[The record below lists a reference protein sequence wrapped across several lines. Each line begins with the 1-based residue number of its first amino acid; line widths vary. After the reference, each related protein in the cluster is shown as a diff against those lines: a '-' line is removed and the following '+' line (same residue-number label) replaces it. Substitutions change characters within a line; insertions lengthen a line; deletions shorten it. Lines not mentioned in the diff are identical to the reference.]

1 MIYSAP
7 EGTVFSTL
15 AKSRLFSLV
24 VIAAIVFVSF
34 AGSARAG
41 DAASAEQTATLTG
54 WLTVIWGDG
63 EPGSGYSTMEYWLNQ
78 DSGEVTVLLIDDK
91 LISKAGGLLAVNGKR
106 VTVSGPLRL
115 AAAGAGPTTLQVE
128 SLTLLETDMSP
139 AGLAGGQSTAT
150 TGNQRW
156 ISILC
161 KFSDVPAE
169 PNPLSYFQNM
179 YSSARPGLDHYWREL
194 SYNKVNLLGSTAVG
208 WFTLPQPLSYYVG
221 STTNLDQLA
230 NDCINAADSAVFF
243 PDYQGIN
250 LMFNERIGCCAW
262 GGWRFLDR
270 DGQYRRY
277 GITWLPPWGYQ
288 NISVVAHEIGH
299 AFGLP
304 HSSGP
309 YNTPYDSG
317 WDVMSDAWWPCYRSG
332 ERDNTF
338 GCLGQHTIAFHKN
351 MLGWITPTLIYTVTP
366 FSQVVITLTNI
377 AAPVPGRYLMVR
389 LPQGSPNRFKTIEAR
404 RRIGY
409 DTPLPGDAVII
420 HDVDTTRRDRL
431 AQVVDIDNN
440 GNPNDAGAMWTV
452 GELFED
458 AANGV
463 AIRVAAQTADG
474 FVLNI
479 SPLTNPRRTFLPRVQ
494 LAPPPPPPPPQA
506 DGYEPDNDV
515 AQAKSIAPGQSQQR
529 SILPVGDVDWV
540 RFTLSSRSAIILETS
555 GPNPGPDNDTFL
567 RLYDA
572 SINLID
578 FNDDIDWPRNA
589 YSRIQRTCSNALD
602 AGTYYAR
609 VNEYGNDNA
618 IQLYYLTLTVS
629 PCP

>member
-1 MIYSAP
+1 MRS
-7 EGTVFSTL
+7 
-15 AKSRLFSLV
+15 SLV
-24 VIAAIVFVSF
+24 KAKVASLLVIAAIVIMSF
-34 AGSARAG
+34 SGNVR
-41 DAASAEQTATLTG
+41 ASANSPEPAVTLTG

-63 EPGSGYSTMEYWLNQ
+63 EPGSGYSTKEYWLNQ
-78 DSGEVTVLLIDDK
+78 ESGEVTVLLIDDK
-91 LISKAGGLLAVNGKR
+91 LISAAGGLLAVNGKR
-106 VTVSGPLRL
+106 VTVSGPMRL
-115 AAAGAGPTTLQVE
+115 AAAGAGPATLQVE
-128 SLTLLETDMSP
+128 SLTLLETDTSP
-139 AGLAGGQSTAT
+139 AGVAAGQGVAT
-150 TGNQRW
+150 VGNQRW

-179 YSSARPGLDHYWREL
+179 YSSIRPGLDHYWREL
-194 SYNKVNLLGSTAVG
+194 SYNKVNLQGSTAVD
-208 WFTLPQPLSYYVG
+208 WFTLPRPRSYYVG
-221 STTNLDQLA
+221 STTNLYQLA
-230 NDCINAADSAVFF
+230 DDCVAAADSVVFF
-243 PDYQGIN
+243 PNYQGIN
-250 LMFNERIGCCAW
+250 LVFNESLGCCAW
-262 GGWRFLDR
+262 GGWLFLNL
-270 DGQYRRY
+270 DGQFRRY

-288 NISVVAHEIGH
+288 NISVVAHEMGH

-309 YNTPYDSG
+309 YNTPYDSR
-317 WDVMSDAWWPCYRSG
+317 WDVMSDTWRSCNSPG
-332 ERDNTF
+332 GRDSTF

-366 FSQVVITLTNI
+366 FSQAVITLTNI

-440 GNPNDAGAMWTV
+440 RNPNDAGAMWTV
-452 GELFED
+452 GESFTD
-458 AANGV
+458 VANGV
-463 AIRVAAQTADG
+463 VIRVAAQTTDG

-479 SPLTNPRRTFLPRVQ
+479 APMTNLRRVFLPVAR
-494 LAPPPPPPPPQA
+494 LAPPQEDA
-506 DGYEPDNDV
+506 YEPDNDHS
-515 AQAKSIAPGQSQQR
+515 QARVIASGQPQVR
-529 SILPVGDVDWV
+529 SIVPVGDVDWV

-555 GPNPGPDNDTFL
+555 GPNPGPDNDTVL

>member
-1 MIYSAP
+1 MCSP
-7 EGTVFSTL
+7 L
-15 AKSRLFSLV
+15 AKVRVTSLFI
-24 VIAAIVFVSF
+24 IAAIVIVSF
-34 AGSARAG
+34 AGNVRASTSTSEP
-41 DAASAEQTATLTG
+41 AVMLTG

-63 EPGSGYSTMEYWLNQ
+63 EPGSGYSTKEYWLNQ
-78 DSGEVTVLLIDDK
+78 ESGEVTVLLIDDK
-91 LISKAGGLLAVNGKR
+91 LISAAGGLLAVNGKR

-128 SLTLLETDMSP
+128 SLTLLETDMSA
-139 AGLAGGQSTAT
+139 AGVSAGQGIAT

-169 PNPLSYFQNM
+169 PNPLSYFQDM
-179 YSSARPGLDHYWREL
+179 YRSTRPGLDHYWREL

-208 WFTLPQPLSYYVG
+208 WFTLPRPRSYYVG

-262 GGWRFLDR
+262 GGWSFLDR

-288 NISVVAHEIGH
+288 NISVVAHEMGH

-309 YNTPYDSG
+309 YNTAYDSQ
-317 WDVMSDAWWPCYRSG
+317 WDVMSSPSGNCNRSG
-332 ERDNTF
+332 GRDNTF

-420 HDVDTTRRDRL
+420 HDVDTTRWDRW

-440 GNPNDAGAMWTV
+440 GNPNDDGAMWTV
-452 GELFED
+452 GESFTD
-458 AANGV
+458 VANGV
-463 AIRVAAQTADG
+463 VIRVAAQTTDG

-479 SPLTNPRRTFLPRVQ
+479 APMTNLRRVFLPVAR
-494 LAPPPPPPPPQA
+494 LAPPQEDA
-506 DGYEPDNDV
+506 YEPDNDHS
-515 AQAKSIAPGQSQQR
+515 QARVIASGQPQVR
-529 SILPVGDVDWV
+529 SIVPVGDVDWV

-555 GPNPGPDNDTFL
+555 GPNPGPDNDTVL

>member
-1 MIYSAP
+1 MLS
-7 EGTVFSTL
+7 
-15 AKSRLFSLV
+15 
-24 VIAAIVFVSF
+24 
-34 AGSARAG
+34 
-41 DAASAEQTATLTG
+41 
-54 WLTVIWGDG
+54 
-63 EPGSGYSTMEYWLNQ
+63 
-78 DSGEVTVLLIDDK
+78 
-91 LISKAGGLLAVNGKR
+91 
-106 VTVSGPLRL
+106 
-115 AAAGAGPTTLQVE
+115 
-128 SLTLLETDMSP
+128 
-139 AGLAGGQSTAT
+139 GLAGGQSLAT
-150 TGNQRW
+150 IGNQRW

-179 YSSARPGLDHYWREL
+179 YSSTRPGLDHYWREL
-194 SYNKVNLLGSTAVG
+194 SYNRVNLQGSTAVG
-208 WFTLPQPLSYYVG
+208 WFILPQPRSYYVG
-221 STTNLDQLA
+221 STTNLDRLA
-230 NDCINAADSAVFF
+230 NDCIAAADSAVFF
-243 PDYQGIN
+243 PNYQGIN
-250 LMFNERIGCCAW
+250 LMFNESLGCCAW
-262 GGWRFLDR
+262 GGWTYLNL
-270 DGQYRRY
+270 DGQNRRY

-288 NISVVAHEIGH
+288 NISVIAHEMGH

-309 YNTPYDSG
+309 YNTPYDSQ
-317 WDVMSDAWWPCYRSG
+317 WDVMSDTWRSCNRSG
-332 ERDNTF
+332 GRDNTF

-366 FSQVVITLTNI
+366 FSQAVITLTNI

-420 HDVDTTRRDRL
+420 HDVDTTRWDRQ

-479 SPLTNPRRTFLPRVQ
+479 SPLTNLRRTFLPRVQ

-506 DGYEPDNDV
+506 DGYEPDNDA

-540 RFTLSSRSAIILETS
+540 RFTLSSRFAIVLETS
-555 GPNPGPDNDTFL
+555 GPDPGPANDTVLTLF
-567 RLYDA
+567 DA
-572 SINLID
+572 NLNQID
-578 FNDDIDWPRNA
+578 YNDDIDWPRNA
-589 YSRIQRTCSNALD
+589 YSRIQRTCDANPLS

-609 VNEYGNDNA
+609 VNEFGNDGILSLLFSA
-618 IQLYYLTLTVS
+618 VR
-629 PCP
+629 

>member
-1 MIYSAP
+1 M
-7 EGTVFSTL
+7 FSTL

-34 AGSARAG
+34 AGSARAS

-63 EPGSGYSTMEYWLNQ
+63 EPGSDYSTMEYWLNQ
-78 DSGEVTVLLIDDK
+78 DSGKVTALLIDDK

-106 VTVSGPLRL
+106 VTVSGLLRL

-139 AGLAGGQSTAT
+139 AGVAAGQGIAT

-169 PNPLSYFQNM
+169 PNPLSYFQDM
-179 YSSARPGLDHYWREL
+179 YRSTRPGLDHYWREL
-194 SYNKVNLLGSTAVG
+194 SNNKVNLLGSTAVG
-208 WFTLPQPLSYYVG
+208 WFTLPQPRSYYVG

-230 NDCINAADSAVFF
+230 NDCINAADSAVFL
-243 PDYQGIN
+243 PNYQGIN

-288 NISVVAHEIGH
+288 NISAVAHEMGH

-304 HSSGP
+304 HSSGS
-309 YNTPYDSG
+309 YDTPYDSQ
-317 WDVMSDAWWPCYRSG
+317 SD
-332 ERDNTF
+332 
-338 GCLGQHTIAFHKN
+338 
-351 MLGWITPTLIYTVTP
+351 
-366 FSQVVITLTNI
+366 
-377 AAPVPGRYLMVR
+377 
-389 LPQGSPNRFKTIEAR
+389 
-404 RRIGY
+404 
-409 DTPLPGDAVII
+409 
-420 HDVDTTRRDRL
+420 
-431 AQVVDIDNN
+431 
-440 GNPNDAGAMWTV
+440 
-452 GELFED
+452 ED
-458 AANGV
+458 A
-463 AIRVAAQTADG
+463 
-474 FVLNI
+474 
-479 SPLTNPRRTFLPRVQ
+479 
-494 LAPPPPPPPPQA
+494 
-506 DGYEPDNDV
+506 YEPDNDYS
-515 AQAKSIAPGQSQQR
+515 QAKVIDSGESQER
-529 SILPVGDVDWV
+529 SIYPVGDVDWVRFTLRSPSAIVLETSGPDPGPANDTQLTLFDANQNQIDYNDDIDWPLNTYSRIQRTCDANPLSAGTYYAKVNEFGNNNTLPLYYLALSVSPCSLTNPVFLPVVRSAQEDAYEPDNDHSQARVIASGQPQVRSIVPVGDVDWV

-609 VNEYGNDNA
+609 VDEFGNSNA
-618 IQLYYLTLTVS
+618 IELYYLTLTVS

>member
-1 MIYSAP
+1 
-7 EGTVFSTL
+7 
-15 AKSRLFSLV
+15 
-24 VIAAIVFVSF
+24 
-34 AGSARAG
+34 
-41 DAASAEQTATLTG
+41 
-54 WLTVIWGDG
+54 
-63 EPGSGYSTMEYWLNQ
+63 
-78 DSGEVTVLLIDDK
+78 
-91 LISKAGGLLAVNGKR
+91 
-106 VTVSGPLRL
+106 
-115 AAAGAGPTTLQVE
+115 
-128 SLTLLETDMSP
+128 
-139 AGLAGGQSTAT
+139 
-150 TGNQRW
+150 
-156 ISILC
+156 
-161 KFSDVPAE
+161 
-169 PNPLSYFQNM
+169 
-179 YSSARPGLDHYWREL
+179 
-194 SYNKVNLLGSTAVG
+194 
-208 WFTLPQPLSYYVG
+208 
-221 STTNLDQLA
+221 
-230 NDCINAADSAVFF
+230 
-243 PDYQGIN
+243 
-250 LMFNERIGCCAW
+250 
-262 GGWRFLDR
+262 
-270 DGQYRRY
+270 
-277 GITWLPPWGYQ
+277 
-288 NISVVAHEIGH
+288 
-299 AFGLP
+299 
-304 HSSGP
+304 
-309 YNTPYDSG
+309 
-317 WDVMSDAWWPCYRSG
+317 MSDPLGNCNRSG
-332 ERDNTF
+332 GRDNTF

-366 FSQVVITLTNI
+366 FSQAVITLTNI

-420 HDVDTTRRDRL
+420 HDVDTTRRDRQ

-452 GELFED
+452 SESFTD
-458 AANGV
+458 VANGV
-463 AIRVAAQTADG
+463 VIRVAAQTTDG

-479 SPLTNPRRTFLPRVQ
+479 APMTNPRRVFLPVVSSRQ
-494 LAPPPPPPPPQA
+494 GDA
-506 DGYEPDNDV
+506 YEPDNDHS
-515 AQAKSIAPGQSQQR
+515 QARVIASGQPQVR
-529 SILPVGDVDWV
+529 SIVPVGDVDWV

>member
-1 MIYSAP
+1 
-7 EGTVFSTL
+7 VFSTL

-63 EPGSGYSTMEYWLNQ
+63 EPGSDYSTMEYWLNQ
-78 DSGEVTVLLIDDK
+78 DSGEVTVLLIDDE
-91 LISKAGGLLAVNGKR
+91 LISKAGGLLAINGKR

-139 AGLAGGQSTAT
+139 AGLAGGQSLAT
-150 TGNQRW
+150 IGNQRW

-179 YSSARPGLDHYWREL
+179 YSSTRPGLDHYWREL
-194 SYNKVNLLGSTAVG
+194 SYNRVNLQGSTAVG
-208 WFTLPQPLSYYVG
+208 WFILPQPRSYYVG
-221 STTNLDQLA
+221 STTNLDRLA
-230 NDCINAADSAVFF
+230 NDCIAAADSAVFF
-243 PDYQGIN
+243 PNYQGIN
-250 LMFNERIGCCAW
+250 LMFNESLGCCAW
-262 GGWRFLDR
+262 GGWTYLNL
-270 DGQYRRY
+270 DGQNRRY

-288 NISVVAHEIGH
+288 NISVIAHEMGH

-309 YNTPYDSG
+309 YNTPYDSQ
-317 WDVMSDAWWPCYRSG
+317 WDVMSDTWRSCNRSG
-332 ERDNTF
+332 GRDNTF

-366 FSQVVITLTNI
+366 FSQAVITLTNI

-420 HDVDTTRRDRL
+420 HDVDTTRWDRQ

-479 SPLTNPRRTFLPRVQ
+479 SPLTNLRRTFLPRVQ

-506 DGYEPDNDV
+506 DGYEPDNDA

-540 RFTLSSRSAIILETS
+540 RFTLSSRFAIVLETS
-555 GPNPGPDNDTFL
+555 GPDPGPANDTVLTLF
-567 RLYDA
+567 DA
-572 SINLID
+572 NLNQID
-578 FNDDIDWPRNA
+578 YNDDIDWPRNA
-589 YSRIQRTCSNALD
+589 YSRIQRTCDANPLS

-609 VNEYGNDNA
+609 VNEFGNDGILSLLFSA
-618 IQLYYLTLTVS
+618 VR
-629 PCP
+629 

>member
-24 VIAAIVFVSF
+24 VIAAIVLVSF

-63 EPGSGYSTMEYWLNQ
+63 EPGSGYSTKEYWLNQ
-78 DSGEVTVLLIDDK
+78 ESGEVTVLLIDDK
-91 LISKAGGLLAVNGKR
+91 LISAAGGLLAVNGKR
-106 VTVSGPLRL
+106 VTVSGPVRMN
-115 AAAGAGPTTLQVE
+115 AAGAGPTTLQVE
-128 SLTLLETDMSP
+128 SLTLLETDMSA
-139 AGLAGGQSTAT
+139 AGVSAGQGIAT

-169 PNPLSYFQNM
+169 PKPLSYFQDM
-179 YSSARPGLDHYWREL
+179 YRSTRPGLDHYWREL
-194 SYNKVNLLGSTAVG
+194 SYNKVNLLGSTVAG
-208 WFTLPQPLSYYVG
+208 WFTLPQPRSYYVVG
-221 STTNLDQLA
+221 STTNLVQLA
-230 NDCINAADSAVFF
+230 NDCTAVADPVVFF
-243 PDYQGIN
+243 PNYQGIN
-250 LMFNERIGCCAW
+250 LMFNDEPGCCAW
-262 GGWRFLDR
+262 GGQIYLNL
-270 DGQYRRY
+270 DGQNRRY
-277 GITWLPPWGYQ
+277 GITWMPPWGYRS
-288 NISVVAHEIGH
+288 ISVIAHEMGH
-299 AFGLP
+299 AFGLL

-309 YNTPYDSG
+309 YNETYDSQ
-317 WDVMSDAWWPCYRSG
+317 WDVMSAPSG
-332 ERDNTF
+332 NCNRPGGRDNTF

-366 FSQVVITLTNI
+366 FSQAVITLTNI

-420 HDVDTTRRDRL
+420 HDVDTTRWDRL

-440 GNPNDAGAMWTV
+440 GNPNDAGAMWTL
-452 GELFED
+452 GESFMD
-458 AANGV
+458 VANGV
-463 AIRVAAQTADG
+463 VIRVAAQTTDG

-479 SPLTNPRRTFLPRVQ
+479 APMTNLRRVFLPVAR
-494 LAPPPPPPPPQA
+494 LAPPQA
-506 DGYEPDNDV
+506 DAYEPDNDHS
-515 AQAKSIAPGQSQQR
+515 QARVIASGQPQVR
-529 SILPVGDVDWV
+529 SIVPVGDVDWV

-555 GPNPGPDNDTFL
+555 GPNPGPDNDTVL
-567 RLYDA
+567 SLYDA

-578 FNDDIDWPRNA
+578 FNNDIDWPRNA

-609 VNEYGNDNA
+609 VNEYRNDNA

>member
-1 MIYSAP
+1 MVYSAP
-7 EGTVFSTL
+7 EDTVFSTL

-24 VIAAIVFVSF
+24 VIAAIVLVSF

-63 EPGSGYSTMEYWLNQ
+63 EPGSDYSTMEYWLNQ

-91 LISKAGGLLAVNGKR
+91 LISKAGGLLSVNGKR
-106 VTVSGPLRL
+106 VTVSGPVRMN
-115 AAAGAGPTTLQVE
+115 AAGAGPTTLQVE
-128 SLTLLETDMSP
+128 SLTLLETDMSA
-139 AGLAGGQSTAT
+139 AGVSAGQGIAT

-169 PNPLSYFQNM
+169 PKQLSYFQDM
-179 YSSARPGLDHYWREL
+179 YRSTRPGLDHYWREL
-194 SYNKVNLLGSTAVG
+194 SYNKVNLLGSTAVD
-208 WFTLPQPLSYYVG
+208 WFTLPQPRSYYVG

-262 GGWRFLDR
+262 GGPRYLNL
-270 DGQYRRY
+270 DGQNRRY
-277 GITWLPPWGYQ
+277 GITWMPPWGYRD
-288 NISVVAHEIGH
+288 ISVIAHEMGH

-309 YNTPYDSG
+309 YKTPYDSQ
-317 WDVMSDAWWPCYRSG
+317 WDVMSDPLGNCNRSG
-332 ERDNTF
+332 GGDNTF
-338 GCLGQHTIAFHKN
+338 GCLGQHTIAFHKD

-366 FSQVVITLTNI
+366 FSQAVITLTNI

-420 HDVDTTRRDRL
+420 HDVDTTRWGRW

-452 GELFED
+452 GESFTD
-458 AANGV
+458 VANGV
-463 AIRVAAQTADG
+463 VIRVAAQTTDG

-479 SPLTNPRRTFLPRVQ
+479 SPLTNLRRTFLPRVQ

-609 VNEYGNDNA
+609 VSEYYGNRA
-618 IQLYYLTLTVS
+618 IRLYYLTLTVS
-629 PCP
+629 QCP

>member
-1 MIYSAP
+1 
-7 EGTVFSTL
+7 
-15 AKSRLFSLV
+15 
-24 VIAAIVFVSF
+24 
-34 AGSARAG
+34 
-41 DAASAEQTATLTG
+41 
-54 WLTVIWGDG
+54 
-63 EPGSGYSTMEYWLNQ
+63 
-78 DSGEVTVLLIDDK
+78 
-91 LISKAGGLLAVNGKR
+91 
-106 VTVSGPLRL
+106 
-115 AAAGAGPTTLQVE
+115 VE

-139 AGLAGGQSTAT
+139 AGIAGEQSVAT
-150 TGNQRW
+150 IGNQRW

-194 SYNKVNLLGSTAVG
+194 SYNRVNLQGSTAVG
-208 WFTLPQPLSYYVG
+208 WFTLPQPRSYYVG

-230 NDCINAADSAVFF
+230 NDCIAVADPVVFF
-243 PDYQGIN
+243 PNYQGIN
-250 LMFNERIGCCAW
+250 LMFNDRLGCCAW
-262 GGWRFLDR
+262 GGLRYLNL
-270 DGQYRRY
+270 DGQNRRY
-277 GITWLPPWGYQ
+277 GITWMPPWGYRD
-288 NISVVAHEIGH
+288 ISVIAHEMGH

-309 YNTPYDSG
+309 YNTPYDSQ
-317 WDVMSDAWWPCYRSG
+317 WDVMSDPLGNCNRSG
-332 ERDNTF
+332 GRDNTF

-366 FSQVVITLTNI
+366 FSQAVITLTNI

-420 HDVDTTRRDRL
+420 HDVDTTRWDRR

-452 GELFED
+452 GESFTD
-458 AANGV
+458 VANGV
-463 AIRVAAQTADG
+463 VIRVAAQTTDG

-479 SPLTNPRRTFLPRVQ
+479 APMTNPRRVFLPVVSSRQ
-494 LAPPPPPPPPQA
+494 GDA
-506 DGYEPDNDV
+506 YEPDN
-515 AQAKSIAPGQSQQR
+515 AHSQARVIASGQPQVR
-529 SILPVGDVDWV
+529 SIVPVGDVDWV

-609 VNEYGNDNA
+609 VNEFGNDNA

>member
-1 MIYSAP
+1 
-7 EGTVFSTL
+7 VFSTL

-24 VIAAIVFVSF
+24 VIAAIVLVSF

-63 EPGSGYSTMEYWLNQ
+63 EPGSDYSTMEYWLNQ

-128 SLTLLETDMSP
+128 SLTLLETDMSA
-139 AGLAGGQSTAT
+139 AGVSAGQGIAT

-169 PNPLSYFQNM
+169 PNPLSYFQGM

-194 SYNKVNLLGSTAVG
+194 SYNRVNLQGSTAVG
-208 WFTLPQPLSYYVG
+208 WFTLPQPRSYYVG
-221 STTNLDQLA
+221 STANLDQLA
-230 NDCINAADSAVFF
+230 NDCIAVADPVVFF
-243 PDYQGIN
+243 PNYQGIN
-250 LMFNERIGCCAW
+250 LMFNDELDCCAW

-270 DGQYRRY
+270 DEQYRRY

-288 NISVVAHEIGH
+288 NISVIAHEMGH

-309 YNTPYDSG
+309 YNTSYDSQ
-317 WDVMSDAWWPCYRSG
+317 WDVMSNTWQTCNRSG
-332 ERDNTF
+332 GRDNTF

-366 FSQVVITLTNI
+366 FSQAVITLTNI

-420 HDVDTTRRDRL
+420 HDVDTTRWDRR

-452 GELFED
+452 GELFTD
-458 AANGV
+458 VANGV

-479 SPLTNPRRTFLPRVQ
+479 SPLTNLRRTFLPRVQ

-515 AQAKSIAPGQSQQR
+515 AQVKSIAPGQSQQR

-540 RFTLSSRSAIILETS
+540 RFTLSNRSAIVLETS
-555 GPNPGPDNDTFL
+555 GPDPGPANDTVLTLF
-567 RLYDA
+567 DA
-572 SINLID
+572 NVNEID
-578 FNDDIDWPRNA
+578 YNDDIDWPHNA
-589 YSRIQRTCSNALD
+589 YSRIQRTCDSNPLS
-602 AGTYYAR
+602 AGTYYAK
-609 VNEYGNDNA
+609 VNEYWNN
-618 IQLYYLTLTVS
+618 QTLPLYYLALSVS

>member
-1 MIYSAP
+1 MCSP
-7 EGTVFSTL
+7 L
-15 AKSRLFSLV
+15 AKVRVTSLFI
-24 VIAAIVFVSF
+24 IAAIVIVSF
-34 AGSARAG
+34 AGNVRASTSTSEP
-41 DAASAEQTATLTG
+41 AVTLTG

-63 EPGSGYSTMEYWLNQ
+63 EPGSGYSTKEYWLNQ
-78 DSGEVTVLLIDDK
+78 ESGEVTVLLIDDK
-91 LISKAGGLLAVNGKR
+91 LISAAGGLLAVNGKR

-139 AGLAGGQSTAT
+139 AGIAGEQSVAT
-150 TGNQRW
+150 IGNQRW

-169 PNPLSYFQNM
+169 PNPLSYFQDM
-179 YSSARPGLDHYWREL
+179 YRSTRPGLDHYWREL

-208 WFTLPQPLSYYVG
+208 WFTLPQPRSYYVG

-230 NDCINAADSAVFF
+230 NDCIAVADPVVFF
-243 PDYQGIN
+243 PNYQGIN
-250 LMFNERIGCCAW
+250 LMFNDRLGCCAW
-262 GGWRFLDR
+262 GGLRYLNL
-270 DGQYRRY
+270 DGQNRRY

-288 NISVVAHEIGH
+288 NISVIAHEMGH

-309 YNTPYDSG
+309 YNTPYDSQ
-317 WDVMSDAWWPCYRSG
+317 WDVMSDTWRTCNRSG
-332 ERDNTF
+332 GRDNTF

-366 FSQVVITLTNI
+366 FSQAVITLTNI

-420 HDVDTTRRDRL
+420 HDVDTTRWDRQ

-452 GELFED
+452 GELFRTQQMALRSE
-458 AANGV
+458 
-463 AIRVAAQTADG
+463 
-474 FVLNI
+474 L
-479 SPLTNPRRTFLPRVQ
+479 PRRRQ
-494 LAPPPPPPPPQA
+494 M
-506 DGYEPDNDV
+506 
-515 AQAKSIAPGQSQQR
+515 
-529 SILPVGDVDWV
+529 
-540 RFTLSSRSAIILETS
+540 
-555 GPNPGPDNDTFL
+555 
-567 RLYDA
+567 
-572 SINLID
+572 
-578 FNDDIDWPRNA
+578 
-589 YSRIQRTCSNALD
+589 AL
-602 AGTYYAR
+602 
-609 VNEYGNDNA
+609 
-618 IQLYYLTLTVS
+618 
-629 PCP
+629 C

>member
-1 MIYSAP
+1 M
-7 EGTVFSTL
+7 FSTL

-63 EPGSGYSTMEYWLNQ
+63 EPGSDYSTMEYWLNQ

-91 LISKAGGLLAVNGKR
+91 LISKAGGLLAINGKR

-150 TGNQRW
+150 IGNQRW

-179 YSSARPGLDHYWREL
+179 YSSTRPGLDHYWREL
-194 SYNKVNLLGSTAVG
+194 SYNRVNVQGSTAVG
-208 WFTLPQPLSYYVG
+208 WFTLPQPRSYYVG
-221 STTNLDQLA
+221 STTNLDRLA
-230 NDCINAADSAVFF
+230 NDCIAVADSVVFF
-243 PDYQGIN
+243 PNYQGIN
-250 LMFNERIGCCAW
+250 LMFNDELGCCAW
-262 GGWRFLDR
+262 GGWTYLNL
-270 DGQYRRY
+270 DGQNRRY

-288 NISVVAHEIGH
+288 NISVIAHEMGH

-309 YNTPYDSG
+309 YNTPYDSQ
-317 WDVMSDAWWPCYRSG
+317 WDVMSNTWQTCNRSG
-332 ERDNTF
+332 GRDNTF
-338 GCLGQHTIAFHKN
+338 GCLGQHTIAFHKD

-366 FSQVVITLTNI
+366 SSQAVITLTNI
-377 AAPVPGRYLMVR
+377 AAPLPGRYLMVR

-420 HDVDTTRRDRL
+420 HDVDTTRWDRQ

-479 SPLTNPRRTFLPRVQ
+479 SPLTNLKRTFLPRVQ

-506 DGYEPDNDV
+506 DGYEPDNDA

-529 SILPVGDVDWV
+529 SILPVGDIDWV
-540 RFTLSSRSAIILETS
+540 RFTLSSRSAIVLETS
-555 GPNPGPDNDTFL
+555 GPDPGPANDTMLILF
-567 RLYDA
+567 DA
-572 SINLID
+572 NLNLID
-578 FNDDIDWPRNA
+578 YNDDIDWPSNA
-589 YSRIQRTCSNALD
+589 YSRIQRTCDANPLS

-609 VNEYGNDNA
+609 VNELGDNETLS
-618 IQLYYLTLTVS
+618 LYYLALSVS